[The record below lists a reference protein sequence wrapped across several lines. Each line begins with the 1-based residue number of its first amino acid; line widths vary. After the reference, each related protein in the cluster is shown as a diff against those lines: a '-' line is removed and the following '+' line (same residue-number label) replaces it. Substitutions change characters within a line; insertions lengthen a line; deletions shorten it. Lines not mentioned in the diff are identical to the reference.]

1 MQPVHDLSIGQV
13 ATRTGLSV
21 PTIRYY
27 EEIGL
32 VRQAGRREG
41 GHRIYGAGE
50 LRRLTFI
57 AHCRDLGFT
66 IEQTRSLLAVTVDNR
81 PCADARSIAQTHLLA
96 VDAKIAELK
105 DIRRH
110 LDGFVK
116 QCSDACAG
124 GSASSCAMIDDLSK
138 RTTKRKRRA
147 NG

>member
-1 MQPVHDLSIGQV
+1 MQPARDLSIDQV

-32 VRQAGRREG
+32 VRHAGRREG
-41 GHRIYGAGE
+41 GHCLYGAGE

-66 IEQTRSLLAVTVDNR
+66 I
-81 PCADARSIAQTHLLA
+81 AQTHLLA
-96 VDAKIAELK
+96 VDTKIAELK
-105 DIRRH
+105 EIRRH

-116 QCSDACAG
+116 QCFDACAG
-124 GSASSCAMIDDLSK
+124 SSASSCAMIDDLSK
-138 RTTKRKRRA
+138 RAARPKYRR

>member
-1 MQPVHDLSIGQV
+1 MQPARDLSIGQV

-41 GHRIYGAGE
+41 GHRTYGAGE

-57 AHCRDLGFT
+57 ARCRDLGFA

-81 PCADARSIAQTHLLA
+81 PCADVRAIAQTHLLA

-105 DIRRH
+105 EIRRH

-116 QCSDACAG
+116 QCFGACACS
-124 GSASSCAMIDDLSK
+124 SASNCTMIGDLSK
-138 RTTKRKRRA
+138 PATKRKRRR

>member
-1 MQPVHDLSIGQV
+1 MRPAHDLSIGQV

-32 VRQAGRREG
+32 VQQAGRRDG

-66 IEQTRSLLAVTVDNR
+66 IEQTRSLLAITIDNR
-81 PCADARSIAQTHLLA
+81 PCADARTIAQTHLLA
-96 VDAKIAELK
+96 VDAKIAELRE
-105 DIRRH
+105 IRRH

-116 QCSDACAG
+116 QCFDACAG
-124 GSASSCAMIDDLSK
+124 NSASSCAMIDDLSK
-138 RTTKRKRRA
+138 QATKRKRRR

>member
-1 MQPVHDLSIGQV
+1 MQPARDLSIGQV

-41 GHRIYGAGE
+41 GHRTYGAGE

-66 IEQTRSLLAVTVDNR
+66 IEQTRSLLAVTIDNR

-96 VDAKIAELK
+96 VDTKIAELK
-105 DIRRH
+105 EIRRH

-116 QCSDACAG
+116 QCFDTCAG
-124 GSASSCAMIDDLSK
+124 SSASSCAMIDDLSK
-138 RTTKRKRRA
+138 QATKRKRHR

>member
-1 MQPVHDLSIGQV
+1 MQPARDLSIGQV

-41 GHRIYGAGE
+41 GHRTYGAGE

-66 IEQTRSLLAVTVDNR
+66 IEQTRSLLAVTIDNR

-96 VDAKIAELK
+96 VDTKIAELK
-105 DIRRH
+105 EIRRH
-110 LDGFVK
+110 LDEFVK
-116 QCSDACAG
+116 QCFDTCAG
-124 GSASSCAMIDDLSK
+124 SSASRCAMIDDLSK
-138 RTTKRKRRA
+138 QATKRKRHR